1 MCCKLMAYKEAI
13 CLIRRICVICVPI
26 DILIALSMF
35 IERKA
40 LTNFAKQEQIF
51 N

>member
-1 MCCKLMAYKEAI
+1 MCCKLMAYKQAI
-13 CLIRRICVICVPI
+13 CLKTRKFVICVPI

-40 LTNFAKQEQIF
+40 LTNFA
-51 N
+51 